1 MRQPQK
7 QNSQIASPKLRR
19 TLNNNPIT
27 VHPHLLIVAAQAVT
41 PVAVTI
47 VAAQVVTLVAVA
59 LEEAVLVIHQRSVL
73 PAVLPRVVV
82 VLVVLVAVVMRVD
95 KRVMNIFNSPQRKR
109 LFQSMK
115 MGWYNFAPI
124 EEGTGIPL
132 TDQETPYALYYC
144 HQVLPQTIQEIR
156 QASELVGSVLTQA
169 WGIIRTLDEDTL
181 LYYGFPEDT
190 IKLVKYDFLA
200 PFCMRLDWCW
210 NLETGIK
217 KVVETNPQTPSFW
230 FECTDGNN
238 KVAQHFGLQQPD
250 LDAQKILKRTLNQH
264 INRAALNLGKP
275 ITDCRVAFTALN
287 NAEDLGT
294 MRWLSKNLEFK
305 SAILPLEYL
314 GIKDGEYLFDQRTK
328 KPIDILFMWYPVE
341 WLIHDTDEKGER
353 LWPALEQLIFEN
365 KIVIVNFGSAF
376 ALQPKSV
383 FALITDL
390 GYDFFAEKD
399 AGTVWEYFPKTSLSA
414 TGIGNS
420 YFAKP
425 ILGREGEGGFA
436 VNSGNISARGS
447 NNDPWYTQQN
457 YVYQELLEFPKLEI
471 DGKSMTQVWGA
482 WLYNNGNDKF
492 ISGGVGMRL
501 SEGEITDNLSYWC
514 PIGC

>member
-1 MRQPQK
+1 VRQPQK
-7 QNSQIASPKLRR
+7 QDSQIAAPQRRR

-27 VHPHLLIVAAQAVT
+27 VHPHLMVAADR
-41 PVAVTI
+41 
-47 VAAQVVTLVAVA
+47 VVTLVEVA
-59 LEEAVLVIHQRSVL
+59 LEAPVLVIHRRPGL
-73 PAVLPRVVV
+73 PEVLPRVVV

-144 HQVLPQTIQEIR
+144 HQVLPQTIQEIQ

-169 WGIIRTLDEDTL
+169 WEIIRTLDEDTL
-181 LYYGFPEDT
+181 LYYGFPEAT

-210 NLETGIK
+210 NPETGIK

-238 KVAQHFGLQQPD
+238 KVARHFGLQEPD
-250 LDAQKILKRTLNQH
+250 LDAQKILKITLNQH
-264 INRAALNLGKP
+264 VNRAALNLGKP
-275 ITDCRVAFTALN
+275 VTDCCVAFTALN

-294 MRWLSKNLEFK
+294 MRWLSKYLESK
-305 SAILPLEYL
+305 STILPLEYL

-376 ALQPKSV
+376 ALQPKSI

-390 GYDFFAEKD
+390 GYDFFSGKD

-414 TGIGNS
+414 TAIGNS

-436 VNSGNISARGS
+436 VNSGNISVRSS

-492 ISGGVGMRL
+492 ISGGVGIRL